1 MFRSCGSDVGAEA
14 HRLLAHAPLHHL
26 LQALERAAADE
37 QDVLGVHLDVLLLR
51 VLPSALRRDVRDR
64 AFEDFQ
70 SACCTPSP
78 ETSRVIEG
86 FSDLREILSSS
97 ST

>member
-1 MFRSCGSDVGAEA
+1 MSAPKPIDFWLTR
-14 HRLLAHAPLHHL
+14 PLHHL

-51 VLPSALRRDVRDR
+51 VLSSALRRDVRDR

-70 SACCTPSP
+70 ERLLHALP